1 MESISISQDN
11 KWWDDGENSHSF
23 LLTVRI
29 CFSASLG
36 KQEKVLVSW
45 SYLWFHWSLIS
56 QWQNQ
61 TCTHLKTTRPQCHSS
76 VLHSTHI
83 GIAQIL
89 WGKCYF
95 LQMDEGSQQAP
106 EIQMLIQR
114 GSCREQFLHNNT
126 YYHSSGKP
134 LPLCLSTVL
143 LHRDPV
149 RPAEPTGI
157 VTGSPFLLGVP
168 PAKA

>member
-1 MESISISQDN
+1 MKLPLI
-11 KWWDDGENSHSF
+11 
-23 LLTVRI
+23 
-29 CFSASLG
+29 
-36 KQEKVLVSW
+36 
-45 SYLWFHWSLIS
+45 SLIS
-56 QWQNQ
+56 NISVAKPNMYTPQDYSS
-61 TCTHLKTTRPQCHSS
+61 CDTRRECHGF

-83 GIAQIL
+83 GTAQIL

-95 LQMDEGSQQAP
+95 LQIDEGSQQTP

-143 LHRDPV
+143 LRRDPV
-149 RPAEPTGI
+149 RTAEPTGI